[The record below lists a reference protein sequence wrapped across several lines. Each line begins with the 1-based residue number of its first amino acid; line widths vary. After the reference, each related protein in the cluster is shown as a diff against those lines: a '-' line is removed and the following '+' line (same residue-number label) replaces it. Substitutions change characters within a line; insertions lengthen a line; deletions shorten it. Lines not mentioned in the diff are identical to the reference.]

1 MKVVVNTPNSISV
14 RINEAQQ
21 EIVHGTST
29 FVGASSQEAQ
39 IQGAYNAANSA
50 VASSQS
56 ATVAAAQAYNAS
68 NVSYAAA
75 NTALTEVV
83 GAYNEANVAYS
94 LANSSFAFANTRY
107 SANGGII
114 YGNVQITGN
123 ILPTTA
129 NTYSLGTQADPFQSI
144 FVGPGSIHIDG
155 VTLSNTS
162 NGLTIQNTASLNV
175 AANITSTGTISGT
188 FDAGLF

>member
-50 VASSQS
+50 VVAAQA

-83 GAYNEANVAYS
+83 GAYS
-94 LANSSFAFANTRY
+94 TANSSFAFANTRF

-162 NGLTIQNTASLNV
+162 NGLTIQNTTSLNV